1 VRWLFKENAL
11 NEEGTSRLGRLQIQF
26 CHITFSTV
34 SLGGSCKAGNKLK
47 SSKVLI
53 YVLIV
58 SFLISSCGKD
68 NLAASETIVTTEC
81 SSYSQLPLN
90 RTILTV
96 DDMLKAYPIFES
108 ENRWTESIDS
118 TEEVINQ
125 QICDFDCAK
134 QVWDPTTVEILLVT
148 KSKVTEADQL
158 VLETSKTYTNILEIT
173 DRPYLSNLAPNAWIS
188 YNYSQS
194 EFVLLYSYG
203 SVFVQIINR
212 PYPGFDDFAGEF
224 DLTYAIGKTQNKKL
238 CGSGYGP

>member
-1 VRWLFKENAL
+1 
-11 NEEGTSRLGRLQIQF
+11 
-26 CHITFSTV
+26 
-34 SLGGSCKAGNKLK
+34 LK
-47 SSKVLI
+47 SSKVLF
-53 YVLIV
+53 YGLIV

-68 NLAASETIVTTEC
+68 NLAASETVVSTEC

-90 RTILTV
+90 RAILAV

-118 TEEVINQ
+118 TDEAINQ
-125 QICDFDCAK
+125 QMCDFDCAK
-134 QVWDPTTVEILLVT
+134 QTWHPTTVEILLIEKSNDAVT
-148 KSKVTEADQL
+148 DEF
-158 VLETSKTYTNILEIT
+158 VLDISKTYTNILEIT
-173 DRPYLSNLAPNAWIS
+173 DRPYLSDLAPNAWIS

-212 PYPGFDDFAGEF
+212 PYFGFDDFAGEF

-238 CGSGYGP
+238 CASGYEP